1 MSALR
6 VLVCGSREWDDYQAV
21 ARFLAFLEP
30 NDVVI
35 HGAAR
40 GADMLADQVANRRRC
55 RVEAYP
61 ADWEQHGKRAGYL
74 RNAEMLEKGRP
85 DLVVGFGHGKGTDM
99 MLDLAAKAG
108 VKTYRVERPAEA
120 SSAGDA

>member
-1 MSALR
+1 MR

-21 ARFLAFLEP
+21 WRFLAFLKP
-30 NDVVI
+30 FDVVI

-40 GADMLADQVANRRRC
+40 GADMLADKVAQQRRC
-55 RVEAYP
+55 TVEAYP

-99 MLDLAAKAG
+99 MLKLAMQSG
-108 VKTYRVERPAEA
+108 VRTYRVT
-120 SSAGDA
+120 AGHDVPDGGSDG